1 MTQGYH
7 IEKVGD
13 LHLVRGKPLPFGFIK
28 PGQMWLSLIDLTHA
42 VVIDGAEDG
51 VVFYTSKESGTSHD
65 MKNARFQAKYVLLS
79 KNGELPL
86 ELAPLTPG

>member
-65 MKNARFQAKYVLLS
+65 MKAPRFQAKYVLLS